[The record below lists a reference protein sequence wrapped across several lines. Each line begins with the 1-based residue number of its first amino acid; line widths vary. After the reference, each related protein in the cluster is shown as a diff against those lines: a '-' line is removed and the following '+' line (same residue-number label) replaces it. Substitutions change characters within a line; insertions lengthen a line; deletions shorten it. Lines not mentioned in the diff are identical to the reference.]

1 MYFIFI
7 SYYSFLG
14 LLSWDVT
21 SCHVDLASEL
31 DTITNASPPG
41 EESRGGNAQIYSLFF
56 IFDPQ
61 GQMTTHEPS
70 VINDFIIFF
79 RRASHSICFGVLSH
93 RGVDIPTAKHSSTMH
108 EKYARKFHKASAY
121 SSWRLHVCRNWC
133 MGFAGQYFKL
143 TITNVLFESVK
154 MYHHSLLFSQ
164 FLLGWILYLFQLYK
178 II

>member
-1 MYFIFI
+1 
-7 SYYSFLG
+7 
-14 LLSWDVT
+14 
-21 SCHVDLASEL
+21 
-31 DTITNASPPG
+31 
-41 EESRGGNAQIYSLFF
+41 
-56 IFDPQ
+56 
-61 GQMTTHEPS
+61 MTTNKPS

-143 TITNVLFESVK
+143 TITN
-154 MYHHSLLFSQ
+154 
-164 FLLGWILYLFQLYK
+164 ILYLNVSKCTIIVYYFVNSFQDGSYTYSNFTKSFEDYDIQRVMRAYENSITINLHCCEEGNWQQEHVDK
-178 II
+178 EQFSEFCQVDNSL